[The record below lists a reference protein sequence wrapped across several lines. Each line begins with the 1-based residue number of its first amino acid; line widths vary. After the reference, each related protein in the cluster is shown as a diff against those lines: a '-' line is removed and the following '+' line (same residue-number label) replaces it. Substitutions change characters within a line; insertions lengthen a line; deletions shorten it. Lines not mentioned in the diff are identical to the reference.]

1 MVRFLIRVAI
11 FLVSAALGLLV
22 SWWLLPGFDINW
34 AGFVVAMLVFAIAQS
49 ILSPL
54 ISKLAARH
62 APAILGGVGL
72 VSTFLALLLATVI
85 ADGLRIDGL
94 LTWVLATLIV
104 WLVTALGT
112 WLLPLVFLKRRAGEG
127 SEARRD

>member
-1 MVRFLIRVAI
+1 MVRFLIRAAI
-11 FLVSAALGLLV
+11 FLGTAALGLLIC
-22 SWWLLPGFDINW
+22 WWLLPGFDINW
-34 AGFVVAMLVFAIAQS
+34 AGFVVAMLIFAIAQS

-54 ISKLAARH
+54 VSKLAALH

-85 ADGLRIDGL
+85 ANGLRIDGL
-94 LTWVLATLIV
+94 MTWVLATVIV

-112 WLLPLVFLKRRAGEG
+112 WLLPLVFLKRRVGE
-127 SEARRD
+127 RRDAD

>member
-1 MVRFLIRVAI
+1 MVRFLIRVGI
-11 FLVSAALGLLV
+11 FVGSAALGLLV
-22 SWWLLPGFDINW
+22 SWWLLSGFDINW
-34 AGFVVAMLVFAIAQS
+34 AGFIVAVLVFAIAQS
-49 ILSPL
+49 LLSPL
-54 ISKLAARH
+54 ISKLATRH

-112 WLLPLVFLKRRAGEG
+112 WLLPLVFLKGRADDRREP
-127 SEARRD
+127 RKD

>member
-1 MVRFLIRVAI
+1 MVRFLIRAAI
-11 FLVSAALGLLV
+11 FLGTAALGLLIC
-22 SWWLLPGFDINW
+22 SWLLPGFDINW
-34 AGFVVAMLVFAIAQS
+34 AGFLVAMLIFAIAQS

-54 ISKLAARH
+54 ISKLATRH
-62 APAILGGVGL
+62 APEILGGVGL
-72 VSTFLALLLATVI
+72 VSSFLALLLATVI

-112 WLLPLVFLKRRAGEG
+112 WLLPLMFLKRRVGE
-127 SEARRD
+127 RRDAG